1 MTIAIYD
8 IYVDARN
15 LISAMMSLKGQ
26 LELPILVTA
35 KSNSWPLR
43 ELCELRDMHFV
54 FDNLYLKG
62 QYCDNHLSQGM
73 MLTLY
78 IYIE

>member
-35 KSNSWPLR
+35 KSNSWPLG
-43 ELCELRDMHFV
+43 EVCKLRDMHFV
-54 FDNLYLKG
+54 FDILRDDTVITVCLK
-62 QYCDNHLSQGM
+62 
-73 MLTLY
+73 
-78 IYIE
+78 E

>member
-1 MTIAIYD
+1 MTIAIYDIYD

-35 KSNSWPLR
+35 KSNSWPLG
-43 ELCELRDMHFV
+43 ELSKLRDMHFV
-54 FDNLYLKG
+54 FDILRDDTVITVCLK
-62 QYCDNHLSQGM
+62 
-73 MLTLY
+73 
-78 IYIE
+78 E

>member
-35 KSNSWPLR
+35 KSNSWPLG
-43 ELCELRDMHFV
+43 ELSKLRNMHF
-54 FDNLYLKG
+54 YLI
-62 QYCDNHLSQGM
+62 
-73 MLTLY
+73 
-78 IYIE
+78 IYILSDGTVITVCLKE